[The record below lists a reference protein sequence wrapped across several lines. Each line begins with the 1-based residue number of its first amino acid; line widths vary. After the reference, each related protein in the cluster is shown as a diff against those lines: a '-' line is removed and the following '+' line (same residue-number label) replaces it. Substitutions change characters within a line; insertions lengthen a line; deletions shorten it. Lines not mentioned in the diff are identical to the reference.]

1 MQVAHMQVNLSVS
14 FLLSFYFFLQARHLR
29 PDKNKNVHASGT
41 RKVHLSVR
49 KQSRKEQQTFQD
61 QVGRLRTEIGLP
73 EAARDDETLRRTVQ
87 SSFRALGSRKVFA
100 EKERKYFGVNEDEE
114 RET

>member
-1 MQVAHMQVNLSVS
+1 MQVAHLQVNLSVS

-49 KQSRKEQQTFQD
+49 KQSRKEQQTVQD

-73 EAARDDETLRRTVQ
+73 EAARDDARRSRRSEPSAAAKYLRRKN
-87 SSFRALGSRKVFA
+87 GSIL
-100 EKERKYFGVNEDEE
+100 E
-114 RET
+114 